1 MAALWG
7 GCRRL
12 PEATQEPEFTYDA
25 AIRRQ
30 SRSEHRSTNMSWA
43 ISGSSLP
50 APKIFGG
57 YQFIE
62 LQPYEAAPLQQA
74 RFVLVVVLVLESGR
88 AE

>member
-1 MAALWG
+1 
-7 GCRRL
+7 
-12 PEATQEPEFTYDA
+12 
-25 AIRRQ
+25 
-30 SRSEHRSTNMSWA
+30 MSWA